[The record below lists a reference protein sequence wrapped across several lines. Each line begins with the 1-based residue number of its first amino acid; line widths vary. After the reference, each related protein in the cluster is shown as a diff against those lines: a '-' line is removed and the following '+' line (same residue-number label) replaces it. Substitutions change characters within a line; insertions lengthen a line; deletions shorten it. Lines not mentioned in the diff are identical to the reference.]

1 MAAIFCYTE
10 MRNGGGFM
18 KINKKHGSYNI
29 SKRTESVKY
38 IVVHYASGTN
48 TPREGTAR
56 DNCIFFGTGYRDA
69 SAHYFIDDGGIWEY
83 ADPKKYFTW
92 HCGDGH
98 GRYGI
103 TNSNSIGIEVCQ
115 RGDNPFTAKE
125 ITYLKELVM
134 SLMKKYKVPADRVV
148 RHFDA
153 SRKQCPYYYVRRPNE
168 WKALRKTITGQSTVK
183 PTVPTSTVKA
193 KSGYKGTFPSLGTK
207 GYLSYGDK
215 GSNVSRLQQFLNWFG
230 GYNLKVDGSF
240 GPATKAA
247 VVKFQKAIWPNSSKM
262 WDGYFGPSCLSK
274 AKSIKK

>member
-1 MAAIFCYTE
+1 
-10 MRNGGGFM
+10 M

-83 ADPKKYFTW
+83 ANPKRYYTW

-103 TNSNSIGIEVCQ
+103 TNANSIGIEVCQ

-134 SLMKKYKVPADRVV
+134 SLMKKYKVPADRIV

-183 PTVPTSTVKA
+183 PTVPTSA
-193 KSGYKGTFPSLGTK
+193 KKGYAGAFPVLPSK
-207 GYLSYGDK
+207 GYLGYGDR
-215 GSNVSRLQQFLNWFG
+215 GEQVERLQRFLNWYG
-230 GYNLKVDGSF
+230 SYGLAVDGSLGPNTVAALKKFQAAEKLEMDGRF
-240 GPATKAA
+240 GPASLKRAKA
-247 VVKFQKAIWPNSSKM
+247 VKK
-262 WDGYFGPSCLSK
+262 
-274 AKSIKK
+274 